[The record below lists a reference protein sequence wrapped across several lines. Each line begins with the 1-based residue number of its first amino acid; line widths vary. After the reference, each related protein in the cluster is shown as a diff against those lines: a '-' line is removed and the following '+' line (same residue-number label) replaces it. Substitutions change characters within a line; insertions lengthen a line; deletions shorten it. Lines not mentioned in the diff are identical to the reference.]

1 MAVILKHRSP
11 SKTKRGSGAEL
22 TATVS
27 SASPVASLRTTLAMP
42 RARFARL
49 LGRTERAVID
59 WESGKSQP

>member
-1 MAVILKHRSP
+1 
-11 SKTKRGSGAEL
+11 
-22 TATVS
+22 
-27 SASPVASLRTTLAMP
+27 MP